1 MRIPN
6 VHNRAQK
13 MWGHAM
19 NQVNRRPDDGPKR
32 ATNVSLSEALV
43 TEARDLGINVSRA
56 CEDGLASEVRRERTK
71 RWQEQNTAGFEAWNA
86 YVERNGVPL
95 AKYRKF

>member
-1 MRIPN
+1 
-6 VHNRAQK
+6 
-13 MWGHAM
+13 M
-19 NQVNRRPDDGPKR
+19 NQVNRRLGDGSRR

-43 TEARDLGINVSRA
+43 SEARDLGINVSRA
-56 CEDGLASEVRRERTK
+56 CEDGLETEVRRERTK
-71 RWQEQNTAGFEAWNA
+71 RWLEENEAGFEAWNT

>member
-1 MRIPN
+1 
-6 VHNRAQK
+6 
-13 MWGHAM
+13 M
-19 NQVNRRPDDGPKR
+19 NQVNRRQDDGPKR

-43 TEARDLGINVSRA
+43 TEARQLGINVSRA
-56 CEDGLASEVRRERTK
+56 CEIGLESEVRNERTK
-71 RWQEQNTAGFEAWNA
+71 RWQEENAAAFDAWNA

>member
-1 MRIPN
+1 
-6 VHNRAQK
+6 
-13 MWGHAM
+13 M
-19 NQVNRRPDDGPKR
+19 NQVNKRLGDGSRR

-43 TEARDLGINVSRA
+43 SEARDLGINVSRA
-56 CEDGLASEVRRERTK
+56 CEDGLETEVRRERTK
-71 RWQEQNTAGFEAWNA
+71 RWLEENEAGFEAWNT

>member
-1 MRIPN
+1 
-6 VHNRAQK
+6 
-13 MWGHAM
+13 M
-19 NQVNRRPDDGPKR
+19 NQLRRQDEGPKR

-43 TEARDLGINVSRA
+43 AEARALDINVSRT
-56 CEDGLASEVRRERTK
+56 CEAGLEREARQE
-71 RWQEQNTAGFEAWNA
+71 RARCWQEENAAGFEAWND